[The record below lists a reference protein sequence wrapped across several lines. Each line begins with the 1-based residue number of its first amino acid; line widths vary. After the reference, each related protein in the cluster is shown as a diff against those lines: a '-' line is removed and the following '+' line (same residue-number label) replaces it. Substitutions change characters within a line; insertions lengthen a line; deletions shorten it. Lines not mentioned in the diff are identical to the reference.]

1 VSEVDVS
8 QFRKVLEAKYDELSS
23 SASHRDEIA
32 VETAADEMDRLQQQ
46 LSRDMAVRNLDR
58 TSLLLKSV
66 RAALERLEDE
76 TYGMCLRCEEQI
88 PEKRLKAVPWAA
100 YCVDCQET
108 IDRHRAEGNDD
119 SDPIAFAA

>member
-8 QFRKVLEAKYDELSS
+8 QFRKLLKAKYDELSA
-23 SASHRDEIA
+23 SASHRDDIA

-119 SDPIAFAA
+119 TDAIAFAA